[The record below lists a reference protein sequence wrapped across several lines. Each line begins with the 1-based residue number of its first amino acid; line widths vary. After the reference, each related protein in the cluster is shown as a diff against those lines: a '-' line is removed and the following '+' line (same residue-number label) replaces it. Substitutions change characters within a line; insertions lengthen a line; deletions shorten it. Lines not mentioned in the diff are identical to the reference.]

1 VGFRYRKSIKIV
13 PGVRLN
19 LSKSG
24 VSTSIGRRGATVNV
38 GHGRVK
44 TTVGLPGTG
53 MSYSKS
59 TATSARSKNAAA
71 VRQQTA
77 RATQPKVPT
86 EDRKVLEAISAANI
100 TMLDEIARK
109 GKSEH
114 SLPAAMLAGLIA
126 TESNPQWARQ
136 MLEWVWAQGHDPAD
150 YRLVKTYL
158 TSTRLPVQ
166 ITPEIEIDEAL
177 GRNLIGLMLGEWR
190 QADGDIQGAIDIV
203 EQLEPTPA
211 AALSLS
217 ELYFG
222 LGRYADVVELTDGL
236 ENGDDV
242 TALLIVY
249 RGVALRELGHHESA
263 RLAFKE
269 ALRARSR
276 SREVRFRALVE
287 RALTYHAEGKLG
299 MARKD
304 LDRIRAEDASYPGLE
319 EALILL
325 GLDAVQPSAQD
336 DIEDAAAPGPAT
348 FAANSAVTAPPTG
361 PPANWYA
368 DPVRAHTH
376 RYWSG
381 SAWTEHVSDNGV
393 PGVHPMATPLPPP
406 LG

>member
-1 VGFRYRKSIKIV
+1 MAFRYRKSIKIV
-13 PGVRLN
+13 PGVKLN

-24 VSTSIGRRGATVNV
+24 VSTSLGRRGASVNI

-44 TTVGLPGTG
+44 STVGLPGSG
-53 MSYSKS
+53 ISFSKS
-59 TATSARSKNAAA
+59 TSTASKSRNAEA

-77 RATQPKVPT
+77 RAVQPKIPA
-86 EDRKVLEAISAANI
+86 DDKKVLDAISTANI
-100 TMLDEIARK
+100 TLLDEIARK

-114 SLPAAMLAGLIA
+114 ALPAAMLAGLIA
-126 TESNPQWARQ
+126 IESNAAWGRQ
-136 MLEWVWAQGHDPAD
+136 MLEWVWAQGHDPAE

-158 TSTRLPVQ
+158 ASTRLPVQ

-177 GRNLIGLMLGEWR
+177 GRNLIGLMLAEWK
-190 QADGDIQGAIDIV
+190 QADGDVHGAADII

-217 ELYFG
+217 ELYFE
-222 LGRYADVVELTDGL
+222 LGRYSEVVEVTDGL

-242 TALLIVY
+242 TALLLVY

-299 MARKD
+299 LARKD
-304 LDRIRAEDASYPGLE
+304 LDRIRAEDASYPGLAD
-319 EALILL
+319 ALTLL
-325 GLDAVQPSAQD
+325 GLEGVRPEPGD
-336 DIEDAAAPGPAT
+336 DVEDGQLAA
-348 FAANSAVTAPPTG
+348 TAPTPPPPTSARTG
-361 PPANWYA
+361 PPANWYT
-368 DPVRAHTH
+368 DPSRVHGH
-376 RYWSG
+376 RYWDG
-381 SAWTEHVSDNGV
+381 GAWTEHVSDNGV
-393 PGVHPMATPLPPP
+393 TGSDQMDTPMPPP